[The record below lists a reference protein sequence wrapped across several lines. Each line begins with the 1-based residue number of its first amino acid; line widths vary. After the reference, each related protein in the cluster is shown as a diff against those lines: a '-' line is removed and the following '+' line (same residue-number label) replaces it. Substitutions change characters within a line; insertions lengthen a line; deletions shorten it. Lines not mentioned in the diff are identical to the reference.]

1 MKIDLKSKKIAKSSK
16 ISIVISEFNTKIIE
30 RLLSGAMNAYAF
42 HGGFEKNLKI
52 HRLPGAFEIPATVNL
67 ILSHHNVD
75 AIVAL
80 GAVIRGETP
89 HFDFVA
95 RESAYGLAEISRN
108 SDVPIINGIL
118 TTDNV
123 KQAMSRSNIN
133 VTNKGWD
140 AMEAALITILTYNE
154 IKLSS

>member
-42 HGGFEKNLKI
+42 HGGLQKNLKV
-52 HRLPGAFEIPATVNL
+52 HRLPGAFEIPGTVNL
-67 ILSHHNVD
+67 ILNHHDVD

-95 RESAYGLAEISRN
+95 RESANGLAKISRN
-108 SDVPIINGIL
+108 SEVPIINGIL

-123 KQAMSRSNIN
+123 KQAMSRSNMN
-133 VTNKGWD
+133 GVNKGWD
-140 AMEAALITILTYNE
+140 AMEAALSTILTYNE
-154 IKLSS
+154 IKRSS

>member
-16 ISIVISEFNTKIIE
+16 ISIVVSEFNTKIIE
-30 RLLSGAMNAYAF
+30 RLLSGATNAYTF
-42 HGGFEKNLKI
+42 HGGLQNNLKI
-52 HRLPGAFEIPATVNL
+52 HRLPGAFEIPGTVNL
-67 ILSHHNVD
+67 ILNHHDVD

-95 RESAYGLAEISRN
+95 RESAHGLAKISRN

-123 KQAMSRSNIN
+123 KQAMSRSKIHGN
-133 VTNKGWD
+133 NKGWD
-140 AMEAALITILTYNE
+140 AMEAALITILTYND
-154 IKLSS
+154 IKRSS